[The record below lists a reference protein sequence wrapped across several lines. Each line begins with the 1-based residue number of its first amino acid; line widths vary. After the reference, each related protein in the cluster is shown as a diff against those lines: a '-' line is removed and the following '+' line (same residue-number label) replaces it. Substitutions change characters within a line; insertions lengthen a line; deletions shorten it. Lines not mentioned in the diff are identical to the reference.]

1 MQILYE
7 NHLNHIWQA
16 SLKIPA
22 RVITEAARLRMGVP
36 CQDLLRMGVPCQ
48 DLPTVILL
56 QVSYGRLDEVDF
68 QDEGVNFKMNYL
80 IHFQICSIT

>member
-16 SLKIPA
+16 SPKIPA
-22 RVITEAARLRMGVP
+22 RVITEAAR
-36 CQDLLRMGVPCQ
+36 LRMGVPCQ

-56 QVSYGRLDEVDF
+56 QVSYGRLEEVDF
-68 QDEGVNFKMNYL
+68 QDEGANFKMNYL